1 MSFGRKLKM
10 IRAEYGIK
18 QEDMCKTL
26 NISQSVLSKHET
38 EKNSYNEHDPFVI
51 EVSQAYNKSIK
62 WLLAD
67 DTKNYANFESG
78 SIGSG
83 TGIGL
88 IENYYVNVPKDLIDV
103 IVKILGKG
111 L

>member
-10 IRAEYGIK
+10 IRAEFGLE
-18 QEDMCKTL
+18 QSDMCKTL

-38 EKNSYNEHDPFVI
+38 DKRTYEKHDPIVI
-51 EVSQAYNKSIK
+51 QVSQAYNKSIN

-78 SIGSG
+78 SIGNG
-83 TGIGL
+83 TGIGQ